1 MERSRTKL
9 LDFFRDLQQERR
21 RLLRRL
27 TQEHEIAMGSVSLVN
42 RTCGNPN
49 CHCVQ
54 GPGHPQVLFLF
65 KDKKAGKRR
74 CKLIR
79 KADEH
84 RMLRA
89 GKRYRKFREDM
100 KRLRAIDRQEKQI
113 LMALAEGRAIRYK

>member
-1 MERSRTKL
+1 MKKSRTKL

-27 TQEHEIAMGSVSLVN
+27 TREHEMAMGSVSRVK
-42 RTCGNPN
+42 RKCGNPR

-54 GPGHPQVLFLF
+54 GPSHPQVLFLF
-65 KDKKAGKRR
+65 RDKETGQRR

-79 KADEH
+79 RTDEQ

-89 GKRYRKFREDM
+89 GKRYKDFREDM
-100 KRLRAIDRQEKQI
+100 KRLRTIDKQEKQI
-113 LMALAEGRAIRYK
+113 LMALAEKRAIHYE

>member
-1 MERSRTKL
+1 MKKSRTKL
-9 LDFFRDLQQERR
+9 LEFLRDLQQERR

-27 TQEHEIAMGSVSLVN
+27 TQEQEIAMGSVSLVN
-42 RTCGNPN
+42 RTCGNPT
-49 CHCVQ
+49 CHCVH

-65 KDKKAGKRR
+65 KDKETGQRR

-84 RMLRA
+84 RMLSA

-100 KRLRAIDRQEKQI
+100 KRLRAMDKQEKQI